1 MGWGWRNKTRTDKG
15 QAEIV
20 LDLRRIG
27 ASVAIIGHPLD
38 LLVGLHGVTLLVE
51 VKREAGPKGGRSG
64 SGQHLRESQKK
75 FIDSWRGSTPLVV
88 TQHDA
93 VEQITAAVERL
104 RRD

>member
-1 MGWGWRNKTRTDKG
+1 MGWGWRNKTRADKG

-27 ASVAIIGHPLD
+27 ASVEVIGHPLD

-51 VKREAGPKGGRSG
+51 VKRPPGPKGGRSG
-64 SGQHLRESQKK
+64 SGQHLRDTQKR
-75 FIDSWRGSTPLVV
+75 FIESWRGSTPLVV
-88 TQHDA
+88 TELDA
-93 VEQITAAVERL
+93 VEQVVAAVERL